1 MNENSSDDRLV
12 LHLGRDE
19 LIIRQRY
26 ETLSILN
33 DVLIGLVFLIG
44 SFLFFSEATM
54 TVATTLFVI
63 GSALMLVRPV
73 IRLTRRV
80 HLTRLSDDAEH
91 PAETARDF

>member
-1 MNENSSDDRLV
+1 MNQNPSDDRLV

-33 DVLIGLVFLIG
+33 DVLIGIIFLIG
-44 SFLFFSEATM
+44 SLLFFSEATM
-54 TVATTLFVI
+54 TLATTLFVI
-63 GSALMLVRPV
+63 GSALMLVRPL

-80 HLTRLSDDAEH
+80 HLTRIHDDVQH